1 MPKWLLFT
9 FVIVGFLGFLD
20 ATYLTVEHYL
30 GVIPPCYVADGCELV
45 LTSEYATVAA
55 GVPNSLLGS
64 LYYLT
69 ITLIAIFFWDTRS
82 KRALIVLGFLPIVGL
97 MASVWFVYLQLFVI
111 KAVCFYCMVS
121 AILSAILFLAS
132 AYLLKL
138 IRKNS
143 FN

>member
-1 MPKWLLFT
+1 MPKWLLLT
-9 FVIVGFLGFLD
+9 FIIVGFLGFLD
-20 ATYLTVEHYL
+20 ATYLTVEHYF
-30 GVIPPCYVADGCELV
+30 GVIPPCYVADGCEKV
-45 LTSEYATVAA
+45 LTSEYATVAT

-64 LYYLT
+64 LYYLA

-82 KRALIVLGFLPIVGL
+82 KKALTVLVFLPIVGL
-97 MASVWFVYLQLFVI
+97 VASVWFVYLQLFVI
-111 KAVCFYCMVS
+111 KAICFYCMIS
-121 AILSAILFLAS
+121 AVLSAVLFLAS